1 MAENPS
7 HRLCPPHF
15 LLECRGVMPRKE
27 PRPRKAGNEGG
38 GPSIAWGPAPLA
50 ENSGNVA
57 TRGPCP
63 TPLALEIEP
72 QPEPKMGPYPQTPDP
87 EPALRG
93 AGEQGSFERSWL
105 SVTGASVQRPRQ
117 AVGTRRCR
125 DRALPLQPLRDVCP
139 ARVAA
144 AGPSR
149 APAPLPPVG
158 AAPSQCPPAVQG
170 ARGVGT
176 PALRSRPP
184 AGAAG
189 RLLAD
194 ALRPLALRR

>member
-15 LLECRGVMPRKE
+15 LLERRGVMPRKE

-38 GPSIAWGPAPLA
+38 GPSITWGPAPSA
-50 ENSGNVA
+50 ENSENVA
-57 TRGPCP
+57 TRGLCP
-63 TPLALEIEP
+63 TPLALETEP
-72 QPEPKMGPYPQTPDP
+72 QPDP

-93 AGEQGSFERSWL
+93 AGGQGSFERSWL

-149 APAPLPPVG
+149 APAPLPPVD
-158 AAPSQCPPAVQG
+158 AAPRQCPPAVQG